1 MRTKKYY
8 LVIFEITILVY
19 CKSSTMIRR
28 KLIVCGV
35 ERRKALYKCFYRQTV
50 SNAMTIQKS
59 KDDNVQTPKVLGS
72 ENIF

>member
-1 MRTKKYY
+1 
-8 LVIFEITILVY
+8 
-19 CKSSTMIRR
+19 
-28 KLIVCGV
+28 VCGV